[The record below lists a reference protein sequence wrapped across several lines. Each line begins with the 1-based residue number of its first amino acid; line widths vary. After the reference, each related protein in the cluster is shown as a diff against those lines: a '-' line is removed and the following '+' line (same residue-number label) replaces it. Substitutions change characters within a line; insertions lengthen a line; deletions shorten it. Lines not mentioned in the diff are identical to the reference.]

1 MAPAYSC
8 CGLWRSTP
16 HCGALSTESGPTPIY
31 IYRLLYH
38 AFRVPSGNAC
48 VSVRSACRDYRGP
61 TASDEDATK
70 VFLVIGSIIAEVCGR
85 ERMYKAMRERES
97 SRPRLLL
104 ENALHNAGANAQLP
118 ADLEDA
124 VTVGPQLQY
133 SRLHRGL
140 NPASPEFCA
149 IRPGASKPSI
159 DSFPNDS
166 PLKLSEYPKHL
177 NIAFPAV
184 VEVSS
189 PCW

>member
-1 MAPAYSC
+1 
-8 CGLWRSTP
+8 
-16 HCGALSTESGPTPIY
+16 
-31 IYRLLYH
+31 
-38 AFRVPSGNAC
+38 
-48 VSVRSACRDYRGP
+48 
-61 TASDEDATK
+61 
-70 VFLVIGSIIAEVCGR
+70 
-85 ERMYKAMRERES
+85 MYKAMRERES

-166 PLKLSEYPKHL
+166 PLELGEYAKHL
-177 NIAFPAV
+177 KHGFARGGRSIESLLVQKQTDALFMEAL
-184 VEVSS
+184 EYAE
-189 PCW
+189 